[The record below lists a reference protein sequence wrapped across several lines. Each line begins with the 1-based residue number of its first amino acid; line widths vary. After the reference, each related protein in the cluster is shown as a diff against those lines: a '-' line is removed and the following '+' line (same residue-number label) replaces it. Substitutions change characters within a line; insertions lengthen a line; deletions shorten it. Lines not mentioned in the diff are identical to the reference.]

1 MKKIFYLTFSFFL
14 IGCSHW
20 LGKSGHIDPGK
31 RGVQIPDESGEYP
44 KVLEKDILRGT
55 LSPFRSCYDVTFYDL
70 SVELNIEE
78 KSIMGNC
85 KIKAIVQN
93 DFDTLQ
99 VDLFENMKIVS
110 IKKDGKDL
118 LFYHQHNAVFIE
130 IPEMKKD
137 TLFNIT
143 IQYQGGPIEA
153 KNPPWDGG
161 FSWEKDENEKDHA
174 DQ

>member
-20 LGKSGHIDPGK
+20 LGKSGHIAPGK
-31 RGVQIPDESGEYP
+31 KGVQIPDKSGEYP

-99 VDLFENMKIVS
+99 IDLFENMEILS
-110 IKKDGKDL
+110 IFQNGYNFHVLKQIHL
-118 LFYHQHNAVFIE
+118 
-130 IPEMKKD
+130 
-137 TLFNIT
+137 
-143 IQYQGGPIEA
+143 
-153 KNPPWDGG
+153 
-161 FSWEKDENEKDHA
+161 
-174 DQ
+174 

>member
-1 MKKIFYLTFSFFL
+1 MKKIFAFTLFLL

-20 LGKSGHIDPGK
+20 LGKGGHHVPGK
-31 RGVQIPDESGEYP
+31 KSVQIPEEAGKYP

-70 SVELNIEE
+70 SVKLNIEE

-99 VDLFENMKIVS
+99 VDLFENMKIIYK
-110 IKKDGKDL
+110 IKCLQFCDI
-118 LFYHQHNAVFIE
+118 FR
-130 IPEMKKD
+130 
-137 TLFNIT
+137 
-143 IQYQGGPIEA
+143 
-153 KNPPWDGG
+153 
-161 FSWEKDENEKDHA
+161 S
-174 DQ
+174 